1 MKMTT
6 PRGGRRDT
14 LGYPRAVA
22 PPLSEF
28 MRTQLDNRHVRYTTV
43 SVVAVVCSQ
52 SMLLLLQAFGL
63 NPAPANIIA
72 VTFGCLPSYTGNRYW
87 VWGKRGKNHF
97 WREVFPFWAMAALG
111 LVLSTIFVWFVD
123 QRTDVTVFLMAA
135 NLSAFGL
142 LYIVKFLLLD
152 RVLFK
157 VADEMTHETPAEH
170 ERQPLPLA

>member
-1 MKMTT
+1 VHCERGVKMTT

-28 MRTQLDNRHVRYTTV
+28 MRARFDNRHVRYTTV

-52 SMLLLLQAFGL
+52 SLLLLLQAFGT

-72 VTFGCLPSYTGNRYW
+72 VTFGCVPSYTGNRYW

-97 WREVFPFWAMAALG
+97 WREVMPFWAIALVG
-111 LVLSTIFVWFVD
+111 LAFSTLL
-123 QRTDVTVFLMAA
+123 VFLASKWTHNPIVINGA
-135 NLSAFGL
+135 NLVAFGTL
-142 LYIVKFLLLD
+142 WVFKYMLLD
-152 RVLFK
+152 QLLFK
-157 VADEMTHETPAEH
+157 VAEH
-170 ERQPLPLA
+170 ELAAA